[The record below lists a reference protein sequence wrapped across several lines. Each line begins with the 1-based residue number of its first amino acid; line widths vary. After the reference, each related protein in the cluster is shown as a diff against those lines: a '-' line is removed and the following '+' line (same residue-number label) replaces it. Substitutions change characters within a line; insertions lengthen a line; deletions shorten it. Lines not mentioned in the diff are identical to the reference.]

1 MIRLSQFWTRLT
13 YRIFPQLDVA
23 SNISPVSSQTNDYT
37 ELKQATSRPV
47 RYIVLGVFSRPGSPK
62 TIKLQGPPYMHD
74 MSQSILDPPQVSD
87 IPSA

>member
-1 MIRLSQFWTRLT
+1 MIRLSQFWTHLR
-13 YRIFPQLDVA
+13 YRIFPQLDVT
-23 SNISPVSSQTNDYT
+23 IDRSPVSSQTNDYT
-37 ELKQATSRPV
+37 ELKQVTSRPV

-74 MSQSILDPPQVSD
+74 TSQSILDPPHVSD

>member
-37 ELKQATSRPV
+37 ELNQTTSRPV
-47 RYIVLGVFSRPGSPK
+47 RYIVFVAVFVEIAK
-62 TIKLQGPPYMHD
+62 F
-74 MSQSILDPPQVSD
+74 
-87 IPSA
+87 